1 MVELPW
7 DFSHG
12 KVQLFQDKCRRS
24 IIWPWCHGASNVAQD
39 FNEKSQL
46 ATFVSA
52 TSATSSPSV
61 SLPQDRQWTQ
71 LSRTAGDA
79 QQSCTVQVQV
89 LLPTDLTSLTK
100 LTALCGSTSFKG
112 HRVIDRSKKNA
123 TVNTNP
129 LCSAWHSHVPFH
141 LRHLAM
147 FAGWWLGHPS
157 EKFGT
162 SIGMMTFP
170 IYGKI

>member
-12 KVQLFQDKCRRS
+12 KVQLFHDKCRRS
-24 IIWPWCHGASNVAQD
+24 IIWPWCRGASNVAQD

-89 LLPTDLTSLTK
+89 LLPTDLTNLTK
-100 LTALCGSTSFKG
+100 LTALCGSTRLQGSSG
-112 HRVIDRSKKNA
+112 HRSKQKKCYCQHKSSVLGMA
-123 TVNTNP
+123 QS
-129 LCSAWHSHVPFH
+129 CSFSP
-141 LRHLAM
+141 
-147 FAGWWLGHPS
+147 
-157 EKFGT
+157 
-162 SIGMMTFP
+162 
-170 IYGKI
+170 